1 MEEKIL
7 EVGYLYFSK
16 VDYDFIRQHFLDIF
30 TICERYVSSRE
41 LDIELEVTDSQT
53 DNLDN
58 KILIAIGDSVIDS
71 REIHRQKLES

>member
-1 MEEKIL
+1 MI
-7 EVGYLYFSK
+7 F
-16 VDYDFIRQHFLDIF
+16 F

-71 REIHRQKLES
+71 RGIHRQKLKS